1 MSTDHDFDVE
11 HEYAEPLLAEHAL
24 GTADVVQRAR
34 IDAHL
39 VLCAACRATFVE
51 LTDAVSG
58 LEQAVHAPV
67 LEPRAGARESLLAA
81 AQATPQVAGEEARAA
96 AILPRPIR
104 RRRRFERWIHVALPV
119 AVGAFVLVGVFGSQA
134 RKIDSLE
141 RSLEDARGDQV
152 PVLKGASIN
161 DLDIGGPFG
170 DTRAQVVLK
179 RDAGIITFR
188 KVPAPPEEMVWHVW
202 AVDGDD
208 QLHSLGTIAEAR
220 DLAIVA
226 IDGIDPEEVERI
238 IVTTEPIPADPLADD
253 AGAPGTSDEADAIA
267 EATI

>member
-1 MSTDHDFDVE
+1 MNADHDFTTE
-11 HEYAEPLLAEHAL
+11 HEYVEPLLAEHAL
-24 GTADVVQRAR
+24 GTADVLQRAR

-58 LEQAVHAPV
+58 LEQVVHVPT
-67 LEPRAGARESLLAA
+67 LEPRAGARETLLAA
-81 AQATPQVAGEEARAA
+81 ARATPQADSADDAA
-96 AILPRPIR
+96 AQVGVPRRHR
-104 RRRRFERWIHVALPV
+104 RAWGAPSWLFAGAASLAGVAL
-119 AVGAFVLVGVFGSQA
+119 AVVLVDRQG
-134 RKIDSLE
+134 KIDDLE
-141 RSLEDARGDQV
+141 RRLKDARGDQV

-188 KVPAPPEEMVWHVW
+188 KVPAPPEEMVWQVW

-208 QLHSLGTIAEAR
+208 QLHSLGTIDDER
-220 DLAIVA
+220 ELAIVS
-226 IDGIDPEEVERI
+226 IEGVDPDDVERI
-238 IVTTEPIPADPLADD
+238 IVTSEPIDGSVETPDQ
-253 AGAPGTSDEADAIA
+253 ADAIA
-267 EATI
+267 EATV